1 MPHDVDIG
9 LLLSA
14 LPLCLLSRAANIFPL
29 AAVANKL
36 RSTPIP
42 FNMQI
47 MQWLCGLRGAIAYAL
62 VINLPHSDTHV
73 STPMAVTLICLLKCL
88 HDGVS
93 WAERIA
99 ISLALYITLRG
110 YAMLPPTRVWRK
122 TGFALARRLETVQQL
137 LVQQASRHPAHRD

>member
-1 MPHDVDIG
+1 VSQPRAHVGQVVVMPHDVDIG

-73 STPMAVTLICLLKCL
+73 STPMAVTLICLLADW
-88 HDGVS
+88 HEPTENGPES
-93 WAERIA
+93 
-99 ISLALYITLRG
+99 
-110 YAMLPPTRVWRK
+110 YA
-122 TGFALARRLETVQQL
+122 
-137 LVQQASRHPAHRD
+137 